1 MKLARRSW
9 LQAGLT
15 LPLLGRSAFAQSFP
29 ENRPIRWV
37 VPFPPGGQTDSTARL
52 TAQGLATALPAN
64 IVVENRAGGQGTVG
78 SDHVRQSPPDGHTLL
93 FSASIFALGRH
104 ILKSTRYDPQADFQP
119 VARVGEAP
127 LLVLAANSVPANTL
141 AELIASAKREPQ
153 RYSFALSSLGAA
165 GHLATLEFNRLAGV
179 DISMVPYRGA
189 AAALTD
195 LGSNSVQLF
204 IDAGVAALQQVRAG
218 RMKVLAITTA
228 ERSPLAP
235 EVPTAAESGLPGFV
249 FNSWYGVWAPA
260 RPAAGRPR
268 QARRR
273 AATHR
278 RERGGP
284 SPVHHCRHRAGVRRT
299 GGLHRLHGPRHRAQ
313 RRAAEGGEVR
323 ARVIRKPT
331 SFSAHASSSPLPPA
345 AAFVRLLHL
354 LQFALEPRHQIFCSL
369 LPASF
374 IEDLGLDLGN
384 ALLCGLA
391 LPANM
396 ICLLLQAATID
407 NLARLALAAAALA
420 LRRRSRSATC

>member
-1 MKLARRSW
+1 MHLTRRSW
-9 LQAGLT
+9 LHAGLT
-15 LPLLGRSAFAQSFP
+15 LPLLGRSAFSQTFP

-141 AELIASAKREPQ
+141 GELIASAKREPQ

-165 GHLATLEFNRLAGV
+165 GHLATIEFNRMAGV

-249 FNSWYGVWAPA
+249 FNSWYGVW
-260 RPAAGRPR
+260 
-268 QARRR
+268 
-273 AATHR
+273 
-278 RERGGP
+278 
-284 SPVHHCRHRAGVRRT
+284 
-299 GGLHRLHGPRHRAQ
+299 GPR
-313 RRAAEGGEVR
+313 G
-323 ARVIRKPT
+323 
-331 SFSAHASSSPLPPA
+331 LPPA
-345 AAFVRLLHL
+345 VLDKLADGLQLTVANEEVRRQFTNVGTMPAFDGPAAFTDFVARD
-354 LQFALEPRHQIFCSL
+354 
-369 LPASF
+369 
-374 IEDLGLDLGN
+374 IERN
-384 ALLCGLA
+384 VALLK
-391 LPANM
+391 
-396 ICLLLQAATID
+396 AAKFEPE
-407 NLARLALAAAALA
+407 
-420 LRRRSRSATC
+420 

>member
-1 MKLARRSW
+1 M
-9 LQAGLT
+9 
-15 LPLLGRSAFAQSFP
+15 
-29 ENRPIRWV
+29 
-37 VPFPPGGQTDSTARL
+37 
-52 TAQGLATALPAN
+52 LPAN

-141 AELIASAKREPQ
+141 SELIASAKREPQ

-249 FNSWYGVWAPA
+249 FNSWYGVWGPRGLPPA
-260 RPAAGRPR
+260 VLDKLADGLQRTVANEEVRRQFTTVGTVPAFDGPAAFTAFMARDIERNVALLTGR
-268 QARRR
+268 
-273 AATHR
+273 
-278 RERGGP
+278 E
-284 SPVHHCRHRAGVRRT
+284 VRAGVSWESDERGSRKA
-299 GGLHRLHGPRHRAQ
+299 GSVSSAS
-313 RRAAEGGEVR
+313 AS
-323 ARVIRKPT
+323 VIASASVCSNPT
-331 SFSAHASSSPLPPA
+331 SSTWAPPPVGRGLTETERRIGP
-345 AAFVRLLHL
+345 VRIVMV
-354 LQFALEPRHQIFCSL
+354 PD
-369 LPASF
+369 P
-374 IEDLGLDLGN
+374 
-384 ALLCGLA
+384 
-391 LPANM
+391 
-396 ICLLLQAATID
+396 
-407 NLARLALAAAALA
+407 
-420 LRRRSRSATC
+420 